1 MVERER
7 IINNYIDAY
16 NRFDVE
22 GMLTDLED
30 NIVFENI
37 SDGEPNMSL
46 AGISVFREEAEQA
59 KNYFSSRKQTVESYR
74 HTEDETEIVIKFQA
88 ILAVDLPDGLKKGD
102 ELRLEGRSIFKF
114 LDNKIIKLTDIS

>member
-1 MVERER
+1 MIERER

-22 GMLTDLED
+22 GMLADIES
-30 NIVFENI
+30 NIVFEHI
-37 SDGEPNMSL
+37 SDGEPHMSL

-59 KNYFSSRKQTVESYR
+59 RNYFSSRKQTVESYQHR
-74 HTEDETEIVIKFQA
+74 EDETEIVISFQA
-88 ILAVDLPDGLKKGD
+88 ILAVDFPDGLKKGD
-102 ELRLEGRSIFKF
+102 ELTLKGRSIFKF